1 MDNRSELG
9 WFKSSKSSGGNC
21 VEVKREGDRVL
32 MRDSKDR
39 SGPVLDFGL
48 DEFRA
53 FIAELTEG
61 DLIPVDERRD

>member
-39 SGPVLDFGL
+39 SGPVLAFGL

-53 FIAELTEG
+53 FITELTEG